1 VPEEVLAECRWR
13 EYNIEPV
20 GFFRMIVL
28 ALDTTTRAGSA
39 ALLRNGDVLAGLSG
53 DPALTHGQRLP
64 GELVRLLDDARI
76 PLAEISLLAVAAGPG
91 SFTGLRVGIATIQ
104 GLAVATGTPVVPV
117 STLEALARAAA
128 DRGVG
133 GLIVPWMDAQRG
145 EVYSAVYDSTG
156 KHVLLEPSALPPA
169 QTLERIEAFTASRPL
184 HFLGDGAVRYAA
196 AIEEALGQRARIDP
210 GVPRLAVPIARIALD
225 DPARALS
232 PHAIAPVYVR
242 RPDAELARD
251 RRARGA

>member
-20 GFFRMIVL
+20 GFLRMIVL

-39 ALLRNGDVLAGLSG
+39 ALLRNGDVLADLSG

-64 GELVRLLDDARI
+64 GELLQLLDAARVS
-76 PLAEISLLAVAAGPG
+76 LADISLLAVAAGPG

-104 GLAVATGTPVVPV
+104 GLAVATGKPVVPV
-117 STLEALARAAA
+117 NTLEALARAGAERDA
-128 DRGVG
+128 G

-145 EVYSAVYDSTG
+145 EVYSAIYDATG
-156 KHVLLEPSALPPA
+156 QDVLLEPTALPPVP
-169 QTLERIEAFTASRPL
+169 TLERIEAFAAARPL
-184 HFLGDGAVRYAA
+184 HFVGDGAVRYAS
-196 AIEEALGQRARIDP
+196 AIEAALGQRARIDP
-210 GVPRLAVPIARIALD
+210 AVPRLAVPIARIAAD
-225 DPARALS
+225 DPARALP

>member
-1 VPEEVLAECRWR
+1 
-13 EYNIEPV
+13 
-20 GFFRMIVL
+20 MIVL

-39 ALLRNGDVLAGLSG
+39 ALLRNGDVLAELSG

-64 GELVRLLDDARI
+64 GELERLLDDARI
-76 PLAEISLLAVAAGPG
+76 PLAAISLLAVAAGPG

-104 GLAVATGTPVVPV
+104 GLAVATGNPVVPV
-117 STLEALARAAA
+117 STLEALARAAV
-128 DRGVG
+128 DRDGD

-156 KHVLLEPSALPPA
+156 KSVLLEASALPPGP
-169 QTLERIEAFTASRPL
+169 TLERIEAFAGSRPL

-196 AIEEALGQRARIDP
+196 AIESALGQRARI
-210 GVPRLAVPIARIALD
+210 GATVPRLAVPIARIALD
-225 DPARALS
+225 DPTRALS